1 LNNVELE
8 LEAKIIIK
16 TTGITMAVQLLY
28 LHGFNS
34 SPLSNKAELS
44 RLYFNK
50 HFPQVNF
57 HCPQIASEP
66 IAAILQLNSLIK
78 AVNGQDKEAK
88 WFFIGSSLGGYF
100 STYLSEKYQGLAALI
115 NPAVKPFELLTDY
128 LGEQTNPYTEEVYQ
142 VSSDF
147 IDSLKSIEQ
156 TKISKNNYL
165 IMVQTDDEVLD
176 YRQAL
181 KKYNNAQ
188 IIKQEGGDHS
198 FIGYEKMLPDIAK
211 FFHLS

>member
-1 LNNVELE
+1 
-8 LEAKIIIK
+8 
-16 TTGITMAVQLLY
+16 MAVQLLY

-34 SPLSNKAELS
+34 SPLSNKAETS

-50 HFPQVNF
+50 YFPDVNF
-57 HCPQIASEP
+57 HCPQIVTEP
-66 IAAILQLNSLIK
+66 DAAILQLNNLIK
-78 AVNGQDKEAK
+78 TVNRQDKNAK
-88 WFFIGSSLGGYF
+88 WLFIGSSLGGYF
-100 STYLSEKYQGLAALI
+100 ATYLSEKHQGLAVLI
-115 NPAVKPFELLTDY
+115 NPAVKPFELLSDY

-142 VSSDF
+142 VSTDF

-156 TKISKNNYL
+156 TKINKNNYL

-176 YRQAL
+176 YRQAI

-188 IIKQEGGDHS
+188 IIEQAGGDHS